1 MTYSRIRKSQV
12 AIEYCY
18 RFRDSHPDW
27 KIFWVHAGTKERFE
41 QAFKAIARNRNLSGW
56 DDPAKNPLDLVYD
69 WLSTDTT
76 WLMIID
82 NADDK
87 DVFFDQRPTIVSQS
101 PESQRTTLPLVSY
114 LPQRLSGALMLITSR
129 NRDAAFRLT
138 NSVER
143 LIDVPYMGKED
154 AVALLCKKLP
164 DDQSSDTEKF
174 ELVDL
179 LERLPL
185 AITQAASYISVKRTR
200 MSIARYSTLLRKN
213 GDILL
218 GDMGDLR
225 RDSTIPS
232 SVLLTWHISFD
243 QINGENHPA
252 AELLS
257 LMSVFDRQGIPQN
270 LLQSEDEDDLDFEN
284 RLAPLQEFSL
294 IIAEDSGQS
303 FQMHRLV
310 QMAIRSW
317 LERHGGIDRW
327 QRDGIKLIADSLPT
341 VEYRFWKTWEIL
353 LPHSE
358 VALNYVLPS
367 QDGQLLHAE
376 ILATTAQ
383 YFMVRGKYDAAKE
396 RCQRALDIQLNLL
409 GEDNVEVAFSLVFL
423 AALKRL
429 TEFDRPLEIEESE
442 AMVRRALDIFEYV
455 QGKDSNESMYA
466 RNELALILLA
476 SCHDQRIEEAT
487 EILQSILACREQ
499 SLGPERSDTLA
510 TMDNIALAFE
520 RQHEHDDAEKL
531 HRKTLEAKLR
541 VRGEMDP
548 WTLASMH
555 NLSRILARLER
566 YEEAQK
572 LAQRALDSRM
582 EVLGDEHPSTFE
594 SMAILAQVLHCQGQN
609 QKAEGLFHKIYKRRP
624 GWWDDGNWDMF
635 LVAFAETL
643 ARLGKHDEAAEISRQ
658 RVPPRGAG
666 PNTPE
671 KSAT

>member
-27 KIFWVHAGTKERFE
+27 NIFWVHAGTKERFE

-114 LPQRLSGALMLITSR
+114 LPQRSSGALMLITSR

-225 RDSTIPS
+225 RDSNIPS

-327 QRDGIKLIADSLPT
+327 KRDGIKLIADSLPT

-367 QDGQLLHAE
+367 QDSQLLHAK

-396 RCQRALDIQLNLL
+396 RGQRALDIELNLL

-423 AALKRL
+423 ARLKRL

-455 QGKDSNESMYA
+455 QEKDSNDSMYA
-466 RNELALILLA
+466 RNELALIL
-476 SCHDQRIEEAT
+476 SDSGHEQKIEEAT
-487 EILQSILACREQ
+487 EILQSVLACREQ
-499 SLGPERSDTLA
+499 RLGLEHSDTLT
-510 TMDNIALAFE
+510 TMNNLAVDFKN
-520 RQHEHDDAEKL
+520 QHEYDEAEKL
-531 HRKTLEAKLR
+531 HRETLEVLLR
-541 VRGEMDP
+541 VHGEKDLL
-548 WTLASMH
+548 TLGSMQ
-555 NLSRILARLER
+555 NLSHSLIRLER

-594 SMAILAQVLHCQGQN
+594 SMTILAYVLHRQGQN
-609 QKAEGLFHKIYKRRP
+609 QKAEGLFHKVYKRRP
-624 GWWDDGNWDMF
+624 GWWGDRYWDIF
-635 LVAFAETL
+635 LADFAETL
-643 ARLGKHDEAAEISRQ
+643 ARVGKHDEAAEISRQ
-658 RVPPRGAG
+658 RVPSRRCR
-666 PNTPE
+666 
-671 KSAT
+671 S